1 MEPIVFR
8 QSDVKDPYRLYKE
21 RLLEGP
27 IHSDPNGNLWGI
39 YGYAE
44 CQALLSHPSTAIPAL
59 NPANNDRLNEDAW
72 LIQGH
77 LVRIANPPQHEIAR
91 WSGMHLM
98 DQMCRPSIAGILEN
112 CLHPSGNQNEIDWVE
127 KVGKALPVA
136 LMAKSFEF
144 KQEVSDY
151 IVANIAALTRIMSP
165 EKTPQQVAEINRIV
179 TALIPMVRRHLLATT
194 PYPLM
199 VDALCRQ
206 YSLKKEEGIC
216 YMTSNLIG
224 LFIQGYDACRGLL
237 STALLSVLSKTSSER
252 PALSDEKYM
261 EKCIVETLRYYPTVH
276 NTRRLVTADLS
287 CHDKK
292 IKKGDTLFIILAA
305 ANRDPAKFNQPDL
318 FTIDRSNNNE
328 HMTLGSGP
336 HYCLAKY
343 YAAAMATQ
351 TLACLFEKY
360 KQVEWIES
368 ELEYEPLIN
377 IRMPK
382 KVLVN
387 IKR

>member
-8 QSDVKDPYRLYKE
+8 QSDVKDPYRLYEE
-21 RLLEGP
+21 RLRESP
-27 IHSDPNGNLWGI
+27 IHQDPAGNLWGI

-44 CQALLSHPSTAIPAL
+44 CEALLSHPFTSIPAL
-59 NPANNDRLNEDAW
+59 NPDNKDGLNDDAW
-72 LIQGH
+72 LVQKH
-77 LVRIANPPQHEIAR
+77 LVRIANPPQHELAR

-98 DQMCRPSIAGILEN
+98 DQMRRPSIAGILEA
-112 CLHPSGNQNEIDWVE
+112 CLHGTGGQNEIDWVDQ
-127 KVGKALPVA
+127 VGKILPVA

-144 KQEVSDY
+144 NKEVSDY
-151 IVANIAALTRIMSP
+151 IAANIATLTKIMSAD
-165 EKTPQQVAEINRIV
+165 KTPQQVSEINRII
-179 TALIPMVRRHLLATT
+179 TTLYPMVRRHLLNTT

-199 VDALCRQ
+199 VDTLCRQ
-206 YSLKKEEGIC
+206 YSLKKEEGLFYI
-216 YMTSNLIG
+216 TSNLIG

-237 STALLSVLSKTSSER
+237 CTALLSVLNKTGSDRSG
-252 PALSDEKYM
+252 LSDKNYM
-261 EKCIVETLRYYPTVH
+261 KKCIVETLRYNPTVH
-276 NTRRLVTADLS
+276 NTRRLVTSDLS
-287 CHDKK
+287 CHEKE

-305 ANRDPAKFNQPDL
+305 ANRDPAKFNRPDL
-318 FTIDRSNNNE
+318 FAIDRSNNSE

-343 YAAAMATQ
+343 YAVAMAAE
-351 TLACLFEKY
+351 TLTCLFERY
-360 KQVEWIES
+360 KQVEWIDS

-387 IKR
+387 IQR